1 MSPDGT
7 KWPPPR
13 KFATGYAVAIA
24 VLIIDLIITFW
35 NLNSISRIWDAL
47 ALSHDIV
54 VGLDDVLSN
63 LRDAETGQRGYLLTG
78 DERYLEPYTKSHSVV
93 TASID
98 RLRSLVENNGIRRE
112 HLNAVAEA
120 ASAKLSELET
130 TIKLRRGNGFE
141 AALSVVKTDR
151 GRAYMDQVRGEIAA
165 MAAEENATRVR
176 LKEGLQAA
184 LKGATLTFTITSA
197 LALALL
203 FGVHLV
209 SERSRKELHRH
220 AAWLSTT
227 LRSMGDAVIAT
238 DGDGRVIFL
247 NPVAETLT
255 GWAARRGKRKAA

>member
-24 VLIIDLIITFW
+24 VLIVNLIITFS

-165 MAAEENATRVR
+165 MAVEENATRVR
-176 LKEGLQAA
+176 LKEALQGSPQRSDAH
-184 LKGATLTFTITSA
+184 LHDHLRPGPDPPFRRPSRERTEPQGASPTRR
-197 LALALL
+197 
-203 FGVHLV
+203 LV
-209 SERSRKELHRH
+209 ID
-220 AAWLSTT
+220 
-227 LRSMGDAVIAT
+227 DAPQH
-238 DGDGRVIFL
+238 G
-247 NPVAETLT
+247 
-255 GWAARRGKRKAA
+255 